1 MAITILQQCSPLQ
14 PAYNELIHLVNST
27 NKAQTNFKYICDVYV
42 NGALVTRLDTPPHPT
57 YGTGLFNPAR
67 IIEDSVNND
76 IDLTTYGFG
85 LNSNSNCYYQLKFGE
100 SYGSS
105 SSGTTAYP
113 NMTSTSNKYVWNA
126 IYDYEDF
133 VGYSSGT
140 INAGVPTGGSALARL
155 LTNSPSSGDIQFT
168 ENAYLYVNSMT
179 SGTIDYAYIVTKDSS
194 NATINAVKV
203 NNQYKANPGGEG
215 RFLRFSSSP
224 NNINQISATHI
235 LGGAVQPIILSTD
248 YAYTIQFF
256 NASNVAVTE
265 QFRYTIN
272 SPCTKYVSYRFH
284 FLNKLGGYD
293 SFTFYKQN
301 TFNSEIK
308 RETYKANLGTQSAST
323 QSYTAQQRAITQYNT
338 KIKDTIS
345 CNSDWISEAQSVWLE
360 ELVTSPDVYVE
371 KSGVLVPINLLNSNY
386 ERKFVVNK
394 HLFNLKIDWQYSYER
409 QRQRF

>member
-1 MAITILQQCSPLQ
+1 MITIQQQCSPLQ
-14 PAYNELIHLVNST
+14 PAYNELIHLVSSNNT
-27 NKAQTNFKYICDVYV
+27 AQANFKFICDVYV
-42 NGALVTRLDTPPHPT
+42 NGSLITRLDTPPHPT

-67 IIEDSVNND
+67 VIEAYVNND

-85 LNSNSNCYYQLKFGE
+85 INSNSNCYYQLKFGE
-100 SYGSS
+100 SYGAS

-113 NMTSTSNKYVWNA
+113 NLASTSNKYVWNA

-140 INAGVPTGGSALARL
+140 INASTSASRL
-155 LTNSPSSGDIQFT
+155 LTNRPSSGDIQFT

-194 NATINAVKV
+194 NAIINAVKI
-203 NNQYKANPGGEG
+203 NNQYKANPGGNG

-224 NNINQISATHI
+224 NNINQISASYL

-256 NASNVAVTE
+256 NASNTAVTE
-265 QFRYTIN
+265 QYRYTIN
-272 SPCTKYVSYRFH
+272 SECTKYVSYRIH

-293 SFTFYKQN
+293 AFTFYKQN
-301 TFNSEIK
+301 TFNSEVK
-308 RETYKANLGTQSAST
+308 RETFKSNLGTQTQTS
-323 QSYTAQQRAITQYNT
+323 QSYTAQQRAITQYST

-345 CNSDWISEAQSVWLE
+345 CNSNWISEAQSLWLE

-386 ERKFVVNK
+386 ERKYVVNK
-394 HLFNLKIDWQYSYER
+394 HLFNLKIDFQYSYER